1 MSVTHLNDHKRRP
14 SLVRTGLRRLR
25 PVGEAPIFALAGLGF
40 LCVAAFTVTVGLGL
54 AAIGASLLFLDVAT
68 GE

>member
-1 MSVTHLNDHKRRP
+1 MSVTQLENRRP
-14 SLVRTGLRRLR
+14 RQSVVRNGLRRLR
-25 PVGEAPIFALAGLGF
+25 PVGEAPIFALAGFGF
-40 LCVAAFTVTVGLGL
+40 LCVAAFTVAVGLGL